1 MLSIRLVYNITT
13 CYKRQM
19 RFPAAPPDFRPASLA
34 DFEAIFPHLA
44 PTLPDGRYLHWDDLR
59 RRPPPA
65 GLSLEQWWGAQ
76 KMARGAARVHVPG
89 FVDSEGRPF
98 SYCRLDAIDRATH
111 QLDRRDA
118 VREMVEAIGNDA
130 VRAEYRIDQL
140 MEEAISSSLL
150 EGAQLTTRA
159 RAKAMIRDGQKP
171 RAEGE
176 RMVVNNYLAMH
187 RLLELAHAGPAQRD
201 LGLDDLLEIHAIL
214 GAGALDAPGSEGRLR
229 TAADDVRVED
239 AVTGETWF
247 IPPPAG
253 ELRKR
258 LGAMLAFANREPE
271 RPFLHPLLRAIILHF
286 WMAYL
291 HPFVDGNGRMARSL
305 FYWQMLR
312 SKYDFAQYLSISSPI
327 ERSRKAYYRAFV
339 LTETDDGD
347 LTYFL
352 LHQLR
357 VLERATDDL
366 IQHLTRRADQLQHL
380 AHALSEAQAL
390 NHRQQAVLA
399 HLVRQPGAAVTV
411 RGHASSHDVT
421 YLTARK
427 DLQDMEERG
436 LLRRVRVGKTD
447 RYLPTERVLKRLMG
461 AASRREGAAAVRAVQ
476 RD

>member
-1 MLSIRLVYNITT
+1 
-13 CYKRQM
+13 M
-19 RFPAAPPDFRPASLA
+19 RYPAAPPDFRPASVA

-65 GLSLEQWWGAQ
+65 GLRLEQWWGAQ
-76 KMARGAARVHVPG
+76 KMARGGARVLIPG
-89 FVDSEGRPF
+89 FLDSEGRPF

-111 QLDRRDA
+111 RLDRRDA

-159 RAKAMIRDGQKP
+159 RAKAMLRDGRKP
-171 RAEGE
+171 SAQGE

-187 RLLELAHAGPAQRD
+187 RLLELAHGGPAHAGIAHRD
-201 LGLDDLLEIHAIL
+201 LSLDDLLEIHAIL
-214 GAGALDAPGSEGRLR
+214 GADALDAPSSEGRLR

-247 IPPPAG
+247 IPPPAP
-253 ELRKR
+253 ELKKR
-258 LGAMLAFANREPE
+258 LGAMLTFANRESD

-286 WMAYL
+286 WLAYL
-291 HPFVDGNGRMARSL
+291 HPFVDGNGRMARAL

-312 SKYDFAQYLSISSPI
+312 SKYDFAQYLSISGPI

-366 IQHLTRRADQLQHL
+366 IQHLTRRTHQLEHL
-380 AHALSEAQAL
+380 AQALAEAQAL

-399 HLVRQPGAAVTV
+399 HLVRQAGAAVSV

-436 LLRRVRVGKTD
+436 LLRRLRVGKTD
-447 RYLPTERVLKRLMG
+447 RYLPTERVQRRLMSS
-461 AASRREGAAAVRAVQ
+461 ASRRAGRDAA
-476 RD
+476 RDDRE

>member
-1 MLSIRLVYNITT
+1 
-13 CYKRQM
+13 M
-19 RFPAAPPDFRPASLA
+19 RFPALPPDFRPSSLA

-65 GLSLEQWWGAQ
+65 GLLPEQWWGAQ
-76 KMARGAARVHVPG
+76 KMARGGARVLIPG

-118 VREMVEAIGNDA
+118 VRQMVEAIGNDA

-159 RAKAMIRDGQKP
+159 RAKALMRDGHRP
-171 RAEGE
+171 SAPGE

-187 RLLELAHAGPAQRD
+187 RLLELAHRE
-201 LGLDDLLEIHAIL
+201 LSLDDLLEIHGIL
-214 GAGALDAPGSEGRLR
+214 GADALDAPSSEGRLR

-239 AVTGETWF
+239 VVTGETWF
-247 IPPPAG
+247 IPPPAS
-253 ELRKR
+253 ELKKR
-258 LGAMLAFANREPE
+258 LGAMLAFANRESE

-291 HPFVDGNGRMARSL
+291 HPFVDGNGRMARAL

-352 LHQLR
+352 LHQLG

-366 IQHLTRRADQLQHL
+366 IQHLTRRTHQLEQL
-380 AHALSEAQAL
+380 ARALAEARAL

-399 HLVRQPGAAVTV
+399 HLVRQAGAAVTV

-447 RYLPTERVLKRLMG
+447 RYLPTERVQKRLMSP
-461 AASRREGAAAVRAVQ
+461 AARRETKYRE
-476 RD
+476 

>member
-1 MLSIRLVYNITT
+1 
-13 CYKRQM
+13 M
-19 RFPAAPPDFRPASLA
+19 RFPALPPDFRPSSVA
-34 DFEAIFPHLA
+34 DVEAIFPHLA

-59 RRPPPA
+59 RRPPPE
-65 GLSLEQWWGAQ
+65 GLRLEQWWGAQ
-76 KMARGAARVHVPG
+76 KMARGGARVLIPG

-118 VREMVEAIGNDA
+118 VREMVEAIGDDA

-140 MEEAISSSLL
+140 MEEAISSSVL

-159 RAKAMIRDGQKP
+159 RAKAMIRDGRKP
-171 RAEGE
+171 SAQGE

-187 RLLELAHAGPAQRD
+187 RLLELAHLGPNQRD
-201 LGLDDLLEIHAIL
+201 LALDDLLEIHAIL
-214 GAGALDAPGSEGRLR
+214 GAGALDAPSSEGRLR

-247 IPPPAG
+247 VPPPAS
-253 ELRKR
+253 ELKKR
-258 LGAMLAFANREPE
+258 LSAMLGFANRETE

-291 HPFVDGNGRMARSL
+291 HPFVDGNGRMARAL

-352 LHQLR
+352 LHQLS

-366 IQHLTRRADQLQHL
+366 IQHLTRRSHQLERL
-380 AHALSEAQAL
+380 TLALSEARAL
-390 NHRQQAVLA
+390 NHRQQSVLA
-399 HLVRQPGAAVTV
+399 HLVRQAGAAVTV

-427 DLQDMEERG
+427 DLQDLEGRG
-436 LLRRVRVGKTD
+436 LLRRNRVGKTD
-447 RYLPTERVLKRLMG
+447 RYLPTERVQKRLT
-461 AASRREGAAAVRAVQ
+461 AASARRA
-476 RD
+476 

>member
-1 MLSIRLVYNITT
+1 MSSYWSFIVERGAISDT
-13 CYKRQM
+13 M

-65 GLSLEQWWGAQ
+65 GLGLEQWWAAQ
-76 KMARGAARVHVPG
+76 KMARGGARVLIPG
-89 FVDSEGRPF
+89 FIDSEGRPF

-159 RAKAMIRDGQKP
+159 RAKAMMRDGRTP
-171 RAEGE
+171 SAPGE

-187 RLLELAHAGPAQRD
+187 RLLDLAHGGPAHSE
-201 LGLDDLLEIHAIL
+201 LSLDDLLEIHAIL
-214 GAGALDAPGSEGRLR
+214 GADALDAPSSEGRLR

-239 AVTGETWF
+239 TVTGETWF
-247 IPPPAG
+247 IPPPAS
-253 ELRKR
+253 ELKKR
-258 LGAMLAFANREPE
+258 LGAMLAFANHESE

-291 HPFVDGNGRMARSL
+291 HPFVDGNGRMARAL

-312 SKYDFAQYLSISSPI
+312 SKYDFAQYLSISGPI

-352 LHQLR
+352 LHQLG

-366 IQHLTRRADQLQHL
+366 IRHLTRRTHQLQHL
-380 AHALSEAQAL
+380 AHALSEAQSL

-399 HLVRQPGAAVTV
+399 HLVRQAGAAVTV

-427 DLQDMEERG
+427 DLQAMEERG

-447 RYLPTERVLKRLMG
+447 RYLPTERVQKRLQ
-461 AASRREGAAAVRAVQ
+461 AAPRR
-476 RD
+476 

>member
-1 MLSIRLVYNITT
+1 
-13 CYKRQM
+13 M
-19 RFPAAPPDFRPASLA
+19 RYPATPPDFRPSSLA

-59 RRPPPA
+59 RRPSPGGVSA
-65 GLSLEQWWGAQ
+65 EQWWAAQ
-76 KMARGAARVHVPG
+76 KMARGGARVLIQG
-89 FVDSEGRPF
+89 FLDQQDRPF
-98 SYCRLDAIDRATH
+98 SFCRLDAIDRATH

-118 VREMVEAIGNDA
+118 VREMVEAIGDDA

-140 MEEAISSSLL
+140 MEEAISSSLI

-159 RAKAMIRDGQKP
+159 RAKAIIRDGHTPSAK
-171 RAEGE
+171 GE

-187 RLLELAHAGPAQRD
+187 RLLGVAHRN
-201 LGLDDLLEIHAIL
+201 LSLDDLLEIHSIL
-214 GAGALDAPGSEGRLR
+214 GADALDAPSSEGRLR
-229 TAADDVRVED
+229 TDADHVRVED
-239 AVTGETWF
+239 AVTGATWF
-247 IPPPAG
+247 VPPPAA
-253 ELRKR
+253 ELEAR
-258 LGAMLAFANREPE
+258 LGAMLAFANRESD

-291 HPFVDGNGRMARSL
+291 HPFVDGNGRMARAL

-312 SKYDFAQYLSISSPI
+312 AKYDFAQYLSISGPI

-366 IQHLTRRADQLQHL
+366 IQHLTRRAHQLEEL
-380 AHALSEAQAL
+380 SRGLSEARVL

-427 DLQDMEERG
+427 DLQDMEQRG
-436 LLRRVRVGKTD
+436 LLLRLRVGKTD
-447 RYLPTERVLKRLMG
+447 RYLPTERVQSRLIG
-461 AASRREGAAAVRAVQ
+461 YRASRPT
-476 RD
+476 

>member
-1 MLSIRLVYNITT
+1 
-13 CYKRQM
+13 M
-19 RFPAAPPDFRPASLA
+19 RFPALPPDFRPTSVA

-44 PTLPDGRYLHWDDLR
+44 PTLSDGRYLHWDDLR

-65 GLSLEQWWGAQ
+65 GLRLEQWWGAQ
-76 KMARGAARVHVPG
+76 KMARGGARVLIPG

-111 QLDRRDA
+111 QLDGRDA
-118 VREMVEAIGNDA
+118 VREMVEAIGDDA

-140 MEEAISSSLL
+140 MEEAISSSVL

-159 RAKAMIRDGQKP
+159 RAKAMIRDG
-171 RAEGE
+171 RAPSAQGE

-187 RLLELAHAGPAQRD
+187 RLLELAQGGPAARD

-214 GAGALDAPGSEGRLR
+214 GAGALDAPSSEGRLR

-247 IPPPAG
+247 IPPPAS
-253 ELRKR
+253 ELKKR
-258 LGAMLAFANREPE
+258 LAVMLAFANRETE

-286 WMAYL
+286 WVAYL
-291 HPFVDGNGRMARSL
+291 HPFVDGNGRMARAL

-312 SKYDFAQYLSISSPI
+312 SRYDFAQYLSISGPI

-352 LHQLR
+352 LHQLH

-366 IQHLTRRADQLQHL
+366 IQHLTRRSQQLEQL
-380 AHALSEAQAL
+380 ALVLSEAQML
-390 NHRQQAVLA
+390 NHRQQSVLA
-399 HLVRQPGAAVTV
+399 HLVRQAGAAVTV

-427 DLQDMEERG
+427 DLQDLEGRA

-447 RYLPTERVLKRLMG
+447 HYLPTERVQRRLMS
-461 AASRREGAAAVRAVQ
+461 ASARRA
-476 RD
+476 